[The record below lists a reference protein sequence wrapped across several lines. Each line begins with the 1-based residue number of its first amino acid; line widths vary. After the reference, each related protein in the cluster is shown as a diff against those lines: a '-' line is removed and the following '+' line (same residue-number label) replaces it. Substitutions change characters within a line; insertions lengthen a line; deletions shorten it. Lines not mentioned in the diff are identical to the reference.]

1 MQYLHQQA
9 AALLAFSLEENNE
22 PVKKYI
28 QGYTGN
34 HTASSA
40 EYSQLFLSD
49 LALDHVGFRPYLD
62 CGKPLYATPD
72 TARYLPTH
80 AYLHTVLNCHV
91 IRSCL
96 SNLFSLASW

>member
-72 TARYLPTH
+72 TARYLPR
-80 AYLHTVLNCHV
+80 ACPRRLGEPIDRG
-91 IRSCL
+91 IREKGGTMIQ
-96 SNLFSLASW
+96 